1 MLLNEGASCCLIYSD
16 CPHLISL
23 LSRLHHLF
31 VIRLE
36 SRERGGSERVKGQG
50 DMAQDVKQQ
59 HKTVEAQGDGR
70 QPVGYP
76 FNPLAC
82 PRDNS
87 SWLYRVAV
95 FFSYIPA

>member
-1 MLLNEGASCCLIYSD
+1 
-16 CPHLISL
+16 
-23 LSRLHHLF
+23 
-31 VIRLE
+31 
-36 SRERGGSERVKGQG
+36 
-50 DMAQDVKQQ
+50 MAQDVKQQ

>member
-1 MLLNEGASCCLIYSD
+1 VNCLEELSCCLMKDASGCLIYSD
-16 CPHLISL
+16 CPHLVSL

-36 SRERGGSERVKGQG
+36 SRERGGSERVKGQD

-59 HKTVEAQGDGR
+59 HKTVGAQGDGR

-82 PRDNS
+82 AQDNS
-87 SWLYRVAV
+87 S
-95 FFSYIPA
+95 